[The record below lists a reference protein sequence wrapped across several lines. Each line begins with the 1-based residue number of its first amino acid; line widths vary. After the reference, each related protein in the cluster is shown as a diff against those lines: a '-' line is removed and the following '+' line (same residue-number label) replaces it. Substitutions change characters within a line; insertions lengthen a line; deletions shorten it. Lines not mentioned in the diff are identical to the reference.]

1 MGLSLTVIAESQ
13 HTLVW
18 DVLSRNLAVNPFP
31 LKRRF
36 SFPLAP
42 FLAAFVVWPSFFS
55 RPIDDLFWEMFKKKT
70 GKAEERN
77 FHFSIPRNLSVNL
90 FQRLA
95 NIRTFAKMVHEIAL
109 IKIALRL
116 KSVFMTGFPSKN
128 GCVLMSYRQSEIK
141 LRHLLERQRYFTT

>member
-1 MGLSLTVIAESQ
+1 MTVIAESQ

-31 LKRRF
+31 LQRRF

-42 FLAAFVVWPSFFS
+42 FSSLCRLAFFFS

-95 NIRTFAKMVHEIAL
+95 NIRTFAKMVHETVL

-116 KSVFMTGFPSKN
+116 KSVFMTGFPCKN
-128 GCVLMSYRQSEIK
+128 GYVMSYRQSKIK